1 MAVAAEAL
9 VRDKLYIGGEWVDP
23 AGDGTIEVVNP
34 STEEVVGRIPE
45 GTPEDADRAV
55 KAARAAFDSWSST
68 SPDERGELLAAVGA
82 KLNERGDELAA
93 LIATEMGMPL
103 RLTRM
108 IQVGLPTAT
117 FSMIPQLIQEV
128 VWEEEVGNS

>member
-23 AGDGTIEVVNP
+23 AGDGTIDVVNP
-34 STEEVVGRIPE
+34 STEEIVGRIPE

-55 KAARAAFDSWSST
+55 SAARAAFDSWAAT
-68 SPDERGELLAAVGA
+68 APDERGELCAAVGA

-103 RLTRM
+103 KLTRM
-108 IQVGLPTAT
+108 IQVGLPTA
-117 FSMIPQLIQEV
+117 S
-128 VWEEEVGNS
+128 